1 MNATKPCMKMWGK
14 MNMET
19 SAEVQELIWERERE
33 SKKKIT
39 EYERITDR
47 HSQGMGMELEM

>member
-1 MNATKPCMKMWGK
+1 
-14 MNMET
+14 MET